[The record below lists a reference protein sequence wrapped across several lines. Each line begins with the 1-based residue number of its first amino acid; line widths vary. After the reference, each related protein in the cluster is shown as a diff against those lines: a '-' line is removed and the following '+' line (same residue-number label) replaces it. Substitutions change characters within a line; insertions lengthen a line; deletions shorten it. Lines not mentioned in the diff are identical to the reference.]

1 MKFVKFEKVKDGKYL
16 KNYELTYINKSGREK
31 MYEIVSR
38 KELKAV
44 EDIGKEPSGVSI
56 IATRGEKLLLL
67 HEFRMGVNKKI
78 YNLCAG
84 MLEENET
91 IEQCIERELFEETG
105 LKVKKIKNIL
115 PPSYSAVAISDTKTY
130 IAFVEAKESTE
141 EDTNN
146 SLPENHT
153 SDNEDIEA
161 SFYTREE
168 VKALLQTQEFSS
180 RAQLAAFYFA
190 YGKEI

>member
-1 MKFVKFEKVKDGKYL
+1 MKFVKLEKVKDGKYL
-16 KNYELTYINKSGREK
+16 KNYELTYINKAGREK
-31 MYEIVSR
+31 TYEIVSR
-38 KELKAV
+38 KELNTV
-44 EDIGKEPSGVSI
+44 EDIGRAPSGVSI
-56 IATRGEKLLLL
+56 IVTRGEKMLLL

-84 MLEENET
+84 MIEKGET
-91 IEQCIERELFEETG
+91 IEECIARELLEETG
-105 LKVKKIKNIL
+105 LKPKKIKHIL

-130 IAFVEAKESTE
+130 IAFVEAEEESA
-141 EDTNN
+141 D
-146 SLPENHT
+146 SRL

-168 VKALLQTQEFSS
+168 VMQLLQTQEFSS

-190 YGKEI
+190 CGKEI